1 MLSLGGF
8 NSHITSWG
16 YQASNEDGDLLEEWA
31 EVHHLDLIHDAKLP
45 PSFNSCR
52 WRRGYNPD
60 LAFTSD
66 RITCQYKKQVLEPIP
81 HSQHRPIT
89 IAISA
94 AVVPQ
99 KVPLRRRF
107 NFQKANWEQFARSL
121 DLALLDLEPV
131 PSNYDQFVKKVQ
143 ETSRKCIP
151 RGCREHY
158 IPGISPDSASLYET
172 YSKLYEEDPFLEN
185 TMNAGETLMATIS
198 EDRRKSWQD
207 LMRVLIWLTTVSG
220 PGQPSRISTMSP
232 KKPHCTP
239 MSQQTR
245 LLISC
250 FWTGNHH
257 TRHATKW

>member
-1 MLSLGGF
+1 MGF
-8 NSHITSWG
+8 I
-16 YQASNEDGDLLEEWA
+16 Q
-31 EVHHLDLIHDAKLP
+31 K
-45 PSFNSCR
+45 SCH
-52 WRRGYNPD
+52 YV
-60 LAFTSD
+60 T
-66 RITCQYKKQVLEPIP
+66 VLEPIP

-89 IAISA
+89 IAIA
-94 AVVPQ
+94 VAVVPQ

-172 YSKLYEEDPFLEN
+172 YTKLYEEDPFSED
-185 TMNAGETLMATIS
+185 TMNAGETLMAAIS

-207 LMRVLIWLTTVSG
+207 LIESVDMTHNSKRAW
-220 PGQPSRISTMSP
+220 STIKKINNDP

-250 FWTGNHH
+250 F
-257 TRHATKW
+257 

>member
-1 MLSLGGF
+1 MLPS
-8 NSHITSWG
+8 S
-16 YQASNEDGDLLEEWA
+16 
-31 EVHHLDLIHDAKLP
+31 LP
-45 PSFNSCR
+45 PSTAVAGGEVTIQTCR
-52 WRRGYNPD
+52 WRRCYNPD

-66 RITCQYKKQVLEPIP
+66 RITCQCKKQVLEPIP

-172 YSKLYEEDPFLEN
+172 YSKLYEEDPFSED
-185 TMNAGETLMATIS
+185 TMNAGETLMAAHL
-198 EDRRKSWQD
+198 RRPKE
-207 LMRVLIWLTTVSG
+207 VLA
-220 PGQPSRISTMSP
+220 R
-232 KKPHCTP
+232 PH
-239 MSQQTR
+239 
-245 LLISC
+245 
-250 FWTGNHH
+250 
-257 TRHATKW
+257 